1 MNQSHIYKMFSNN
14 MLIPLIM
21 NITQFMTCMKKKQ
34 AETKWLIVFRVIKD
48 ICKNQLIEDKVYIYL
63 KKDKFVKKF

>member
-1 MNQSHIYKMFSNN
+1 
-14 MLIPLIM
+14 M